1 MSAAS
6 NAALGSTLFGGMIA
20 SAMYGVLICQTAW
33 YYRAFPKDP
42 AYLKIL
48 IAVLCVS
55 ETVGLVL
62 DYRSLWY
69 YFIQR
74 GIGVDFMT
82 LITCNYWAAAAFFI
96 PTELTCFLTEILFI
110 KRMWSLSKQRY
121 FKTGF
126 VVLAPFFVGWG
137 FTINFVQNA
146 QRYYCFPERKASNF
160 SLLMSF
166 GLRILSSG
174 VVTGT
179 MCLLLYQQASPLTTS
194 RMIQTQRIIS
204 IVKSLIIGSLSTGLL
219 MWLTALAFMITYV
232 VIPDSP
238 IPFGI
243 YNVRGSFFANAVLVS
258 LNDRGR
264 FRRILSESI
273 ALQNSVVFP
282 STLDS
287 SRINRTT
294 E

>member
-1 MSAAS
+1 
-6 NAALGSTLFGGMIA
+6 
-20 SAMYGVLICQTAW
+20 
-33 YYRAFPKDP
+33 
-42 AYLKIL
+42 
-48 IAVLCVS
+48 
-55 ETVGLVL
+55 
-62 DYRSLWY
+62 
-69 YFIQR
+69 
-74 GIGVDFMT
+74 
-82 LITCNYWAAAAFFI
+82 
-96 PTELTCFLTEILFI
+96 
-110 KRMWSLSKQRY
+110 
-121 FKTGF
+121 
-126 VVLAPFFVGWG
+126 
-137 FTINFVQNA
+137 
-146 QRYYCFPERKASNF
+146 
-160 SLLMSF
+160 
-166 GLRILSSG
+166 
-174 VVTGT
+174 
-179 MCLLLYQQASPLTTS
+179 
-194 RMIQTQRIIS
+194 
-204 IVKSLIIGSLSTGLL
+204 

>member
-6 NAALGSTLFGGMIA
+6 DAALGSTLFGGMIA

-110 KRMWSLSKQRY
+110 KRMWSCKFTFSFQIHSPSHLWNVVSKQRY
-121 FKTGF
+121 FKIGF

-219 MWLTALAFMITYV
+219 MWLTALAFMISV
-232 VIPDSP
+232 SSALH
-238 IPFGI
+238 PFGDDPKI
-243 YNVRGSFFANAVLVS
+243 FVAS
-258 LNDRGR
+258 
-264 FRRILSESI
+264 
-273 ALQNSVVFP
+273 
-282 STLDS
+282 STL
-287 SRINRTT
+287 
-294 E
+294 